1 MRSKPRLGSGSQF
14 GPTHGCLCSTTTGP
28 SPMHLPSYPIGV
40 EPAEPQGACCR
51 ANLFKPVLCPGRAF
65 GGPHR
70 SHRHAERQ
78 SRINCPFTIPR
89 LLRVWV
95 ADGPVWA
102 KSRLPAWFVLLSARP
117 DQISAANA
125 EFSAPAGDQ
134 CGYGL
139 RTRHFAPLIIWWSM
153 RESIHFAPGFG
164 HHKPAGGIIA
174 FRTRR

>member
-1 MRSKPRLGSGSQF
+1 MFEATVEEAVRSKPRLGSGSQF
-14 GPTHGCLCSTTTGP
+14 G
-28 SPMHLPSYPIGV
+28 
-40 EPAEPQGACCR
+40 
-51 ANLFKPVLCPGRAF
+51 
-65 GGPHR
+65 
-70 SHRHAERQ
+70 RQ
-78 SRINCPFTIPR
+78 ARINCPFTIPR

-117 DQISAANA
+117 DQISAVNA

-134 CGYGL
+134 CGYGQ

-174 FRTRR
+174 FRMVSRR